1 MKTVRLIVRGNPVG
15 GLVLVATTHAERM
28 RGLLGRASLPIDHA
42 MLLSP
47 CRAIHTWGM
56 QFAIDVV
63 FLDADNRVTRT
74 VAGVKPWRWVWGSLR
89 TKATLEFSAGWLARS
104 LLAPGDAIAFSAEVN
119 GEVEPERLAADC

>member
-1 MKTVRLIVRGNPVG
+1 MKTVRLIVRGNPAG
-15 GLVLVATTHAERM
+15 GLVLVATTHVERM
-28 RGLLGRASLPIDHA
+28 RGLLGRTSLPIDHA

-104 LLAPGDAIAFSAEVN
+104 LLAPGDVMAFSAEVN
-119 GEVEPERLAADC
+119 GEAQPERLAADC

>member
-28 RGLLGRASLPIDHA
+28 RGLLGRTSLPIDHA

-74 VAGVKPWRWVWGSLR
+74 VAGVKPWRLAWGRLR

>member
-1 MKTVRLIVRGNPVG
+1 MKTVGLIVRGNPAG
-15 GLVLVATTHAERM
+15 GRVLVATTHVERM

-74 VAGVKPWRWVWGSLR
+74 VAGVKPWRWVCGRLR

-104 LLAPGDAIAFSAEVN
+104 LLAPGDVIAFSAEVN
-119 GEVEPERLAADC
+119 GEVEPGRSADDC